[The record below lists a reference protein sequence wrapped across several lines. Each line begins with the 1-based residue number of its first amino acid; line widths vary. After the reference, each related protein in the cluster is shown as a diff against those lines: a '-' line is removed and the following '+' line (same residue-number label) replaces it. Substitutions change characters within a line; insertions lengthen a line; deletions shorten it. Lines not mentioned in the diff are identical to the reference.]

1 MIKQESGKKSMKVG
15 IVTLYR
21 GYNYGTSLQAYA
33 LKNYI
38 TSLGYDAQIIWT
50 DENTQAGR
58 DIRIDKIF
66 RIIRRS
72 IFRPALLKRTFLGYK
87 NSLTAEMP
95 QGIKEKF
102 LEFTKQE
109 LQVQG
114 MQMKQLKQ
122 FAASEDTVAVICG
135 SDQIWSAA
143 GANVEPL
150 YFLRFVPEKKRVSY
164 APSFGSSTVP
174 SYNRKLIRKYLN
186 GFAHISVREDQG
198 AKIVKELTGRDV
210 AVVLDPTLLQKW
222 NEEERVIEEK
232 NYIVAY
238 FLNEPS
244 KAAIESLKK
253 ESKRLACPIIA
264 FPYKHNSYS
273 EIPEIMYPDIG
284 PKEFVSVIKNAKCV
298 YTDSFHGTAFSI
310 NLQVPFWT
318 FSRNYAGV
326 VEQSSRITSL
336 LKKMH
341 LEDRYI
347 TNQNVYEAGL
357 NLDFSLAQEELEK
370 ERRLSRE
377 YLVKALEAAKV
388 EK

>member
-1 MIKQESGKKSMKVG
+1 MNKMRVG

-33 LKNYI
+33 LKKYI
-38 TSLGYDAQIIWT
+38 SSLGYDAQIIWT
-50 DENTQAGR
+50 DENTESGR
-58 DIRIDKIF
+58 DVRIGKIF

-72 IFRPALLKRTFLGYK
+72 VIRPALFKRTFLGYK
-87 NSLTAEMP
+87 NSLTAEMS
-95 QGIKEKF
+95 QAIKQKF
-102 LEFTKQE
+102 LDFTKEE

-114 MQMKQLKQ
+114 MNMKELKK
-122 FAASEDTVAVICG
+122 FAVSDGTAAVVCG

-150 YFLRFVPEKKRVSY
+150 YFLQFVPEEKRVAY

-174 SYNRKLIRKYLN
+174 SYNRKLIQKYLK

-222 NEEERVIEEK
+222 DVEKKVIEEK
-232 NYIVAY
+232 DYIVAY

-244 KAAIESLKK
+244 QAALESLKK
-253 ESKRLACPIIA
+253 ASEKLTCPIVA
-264 FPYKHNSYS
+264 FPYKHLSYN
-273 EIPEIMYPDIG
+273 EIQEIVYPDIG

-318 FSRNYAGV
+318 FSRNYKGV

-336 LKKMH
+336 LEKMN
-341 LEDRYI
+341 LTERYI
-347 TNQNVYEAGL
+347 TSQSVCDADS
-357 NLDFSLAQEELEK
+357 NLDFSFAQKKLER
-370 ERRLSRE
+370 ERIISKRYLSE
-377 YLVKALEAAKV
+377 ALKQAEGK
-388 EK
+388 K

>member
-1 MIKQESGKKSMKVG
+1 MNKMRVG

-33 LKNYI
+33 LKKYI
-38 TSLGYDAQIIWT
+38 SSLGYDAQIIWT
-50 DENTQAGR
+50 DENTESGR
-58 DIRIDKIF
+58 DVRIGKIF

-72 IFRPALLKRTFLGYK
+72 VIRPALFKRTFLGYK
-87 NSLTAEMP
+87 NSLTAEMS
-95 QGIKEKF
+95 QAIKQKF
-102 LEFTKQE
+102 LDFTKEE

-114 MQMKQLKQ
+114 MNMKELKK
-122 FAASEDTVAVICG
+122 FAASDGTAAVVCG

-150 YFLRFVPEKKRVSY
+150 YFLQFVPEEQRVAY

-174 SYNRKLIRKYLN
+174 SYNRKLIQKYLK

-222 NEEERVIEEK
+222 DVEKKVIEEK
-232 NYIVAY
+232 DYIIAY

-244 KAAIESLKK
+244 QAALENLKK
-253 ESKRLACPIIA
+253 ASEKLTCPIVA
-264 FPYKHNSYS
+264 FPYKHLSYN
-273 EIPEIMYPDIG
+273 EIQGIVYPDIG

-318 FSRNYAGV
+318 FSRNYKGV

-336 LKKMH
+336 LKMVH
-341 LEDRYI
+341 MENQYI
-347 TNQNVYEAGL
+347 TEQ
-357 NLDFSLAQEELEK
+357 SLEK
-370 ERRLSRE
+370 IVPELNFEYSEKQLEKNRELSRQ
-377 YLVKALEAAKV
+377 YLVEALRKTASKRES
-388 EK
+388 